1 MAINFNTDPYYDDF
15 SEDKNFHHILF
26 KPGVAVQAR
35 ELNQVQ
41 SILQN
46 QVSKFGSHIFKD
58 GTRVLGGEIFLDTGV
73 KAVRLKP
80 TYNSTDID
88 VTNFSNLFIKGSTT
102 GVIGEVRYVYAA
114 DDPVV
119 GDPATVIIKPSNT
132 SNASIFAAE
141 ETLDFYP
148 TLLDALNEGNL
159 SSYHAITVADVVVAK
174 TGSCSEYSQVLTLA
188 STTNINVGDLVTAS
202 GLSKTLYVIEITSS
216 TAVKVNEYAGVTLAS
231 TTFTFTQK
239 ATQPTMEVAVTDGVF
254 FKNGYFLKSQAQS
267 VIPAKYSSY
276 PSASVGYSIT
286 ESSIT
291 SDDDETLLD
300 PAISTYNYF
309 APGADRFKVALDLV
323 SLDLIDENP
332 DLTNNPDFI
341 EIIRVK
347 EGQTLKSKKTE
358 YSELDKALARRTFDE
373 SGNYIVKNFI
383 LHLNDTTDS
392 ANTINTDVLPG
403 KAYVSGYEIETVAP
417 TRLLLDKAR
426 DTENVAGF
434 DISPFYGNYTV
445 VGVPG
450 YSLPAL
456 GSNVEL
462 HTANTTISF
471 RTRAGTAHVKQIEYD
486 SGSNTTAVYKLFLSS
501 INLTANTFA
510 NVRYIVG
517 ITNNTYN
524 TANTTFRANVDT
536 SAIVSGNAQ
545 LYDSSYDTM
554 IFAIPQNNIEN
565 VTATTYQ
572 FRRRFADVAFTSGT
586 ATITTNIS
594 AEDFV
599 GGSGVLPAA
608 TARTY
613 YYVVA
618 KTASGTFTA
627 GQVIPMDGGARTV
640 TIPVVGSGAVGQA
653 VFNVSDATFNGTC
666 DIYATIEVQSDTRK
680 NKTLVANTIVSANI
694 SAANTYVS
702 LAVSDVYQLNKVYKV
717 LGSNVYSGAW
727 SSVTT
732 YPKSGN
738 VVTYSGLAYT
748 ANAISTNINPVGNTA
763 YWTEVTTQTLTD
775 FTLDTGQRDN
785 HYDHGRIK
793 YNGATAPGNVVIMAN
808 YFTHSGGIG
817 YFTNDSYPIDYSLIP
832 SYTTTK
838 TGTTYELRDSYDF
851 RPRRTDGSSSLTF
864 DSYQIPIPYDA
875 IQSDFSYYMGRIDKI
890 ALTPS
895 GNFKII
901 KGVSSFTNP
910 GVPSDDADAM
920 TLATLRI
927 PAYTFNSSDVKLD
940 YVSRRRYTMK
950 DIGQIDQRLKS
961 VEYYTALSLLEK
973 EVLAASVLDTNN
985 TALFKNGYLVDS
997 FAGHSVVDVLNREY
1011 DNGANIKVSVD
1022 SLGGFA
1028 RPSFESTSY
1037 NFTFSSGGNPDVTK
1051 TGDLLSLPF
1060 TESTF
1065 VQQNTASKIINV
1077 NPFSVVNFIGVM
1089 RITPS
1094 SDTWYDTTSKPIIN
1108 VVENGNK
1115 DAWLAAESASGTQW
1129 NDWQLNWSSQQV
1141 TDRDVI
1147 SRITNGNEI
1156 TTITRETLSTSATSS
1171 RTGVN
1176 TTVGTKLVLSSDST
1190 AVVSQ
1195 EIIPFARQKT
1205 ITYKVYGMPPL
1216 TRLYMYVNNTIDITS
1231 YVTPDGGTA
1240 GDNVITDNSGYA
1252 TGTFTIPNNSS
1263 IKIPTGRIRFA
1274 FINDPSSFTNATA
1287 YAEAGFISAGTLN
1300 TEQRTIISTKE
1311 PILIRNDVTQTKT
1324 DTSTTSRDVTSTQT
1338 TQPRVTWIDPVA
1350 QTFMVDAT
1358 VYPNGIYLS
1367 SADLYFATKDSTL
1380 PVSIQIR
1387 PTVSG
1392 FPSSSVILPMS
1403 EVYKNPSEINIP
1415 DAANIYDG
1423 ISTATNFEFES
1434 PVYLAP
1440 GEYCLV
1446 VISNSNKYTLYAAE
1460 IGQTVLGTT
1469 NKISTQ
1475 PYLGVL
1481 FKSQNGSTWTP
1492 SQTEDLCFKLNQCVF
1507 NRGTVSFTVDLEV
1520 PTASTDFDLLKLT
1533 TQELNF
1539 GNDTS
1544 ITYEIKT
1551 KPKTTGVFT
1560 DFVSLP
1566 IGSNYEFSQTMT
1578 AVSAGDIVLRVTMR
1592 NVDQNVSPVVD
1603 LERVSAILVKNKIDV
1618 YSSGINTTELTAFGG
1633 TAQAKYITRRVTL
1646 ADGFD
1651 ATGLNVNVL
1660 VNRRSGTSIKVYYKI
1675 LNKYDTTDFDD
1686 RTYVEIPQTTLAG
1699 STVLTNN
1706 PDVYSEENYQA
1717 LNINY
1722 ASGTTTYSDFNV
1734 FAIKIVFFSSNQS
1747 VVPQIKAL
1755 RVTAVT

>member
-15 SEDKNFHHILF
+15 NEDKNFHHILF

-35 ELNQVQ
+35 ELNQIQ

-58 GTRVLGGEIFLDTGV
+58 GSRVLGGEIFLDSGV
-73 KAVRLKP
+73 KTVRLKT
-80 TYNSTDID
+80 TYNATDIA
-88 VTNFSNLFIKGSTT
+88 VANFSNLYIKGTSS
-102 GVIGEVRYVYAA
+102 GVIGEVKYVYEA
-114 DDPVV
+114 DDPTI
-119 GDPATVIIKPSNT
+119 GDPPTIVIKPSNT
-132 SNASIFAAE
+132 SNASIFSAE

-148 TLLDALNEGNL
+148 NLLDALNEDNV
-159 SSYHAITVADVVVAK
+159 SSYHAVTVADVTVTK
-174 TGSCSEYSQVLTLA
+174 TGSCSEYSQVVTLA

-202 GLSKTLYVIEITSS
+202 GLTKTLYVIEITSS
-216 TAVKVNEYAGVTLAS
+216 TAVKINEFAGATLAS

-239 ATQPTMEVAVTDGVF
+239 ATQPTMEIAVNEGVF

-267 VIPAKYSSY
+267 VIPSKYSNY

-286 ESSIT
+286 ESAIT

-309 APGADRFKVALDLV
+309 APGADRFKVSLDLV

-373 SGNYIVKNFI
+373 SGNYLVKNFI
-383 LHLNDTTDS
+383 LHLNDTTDT
-392 ANTINTDVLPG
+392 ANTIITDVLPG
-403 KAYVSGYEIETVAP
+403 KAYVSGYEVETVAP
-417 TRLLLDKAR
+417 TRLALDKAR

-462 HTANTTISF
+462 HHANTTISF
-471 RTRAGTAHVKQIEYD
+471 ATRVGTAHVKQIEYN
-486 SGSNTTAVYKLFLSS
+486 SGSNTTATYKLFLND
-501 INLTANTFA
+501 INLTSNTFA
-510 NVRYIVG
+510 NVRYIAG

-524 TANTTFRANVDT
+524 TANTTFRANIDST
-536 SAIVSGNAQ
+536 AIVSDEAQ
-545 LYDSSYDTM
+545 LYDASYDTLL
-554 IFAIPQNNIEN
+554 FSIPQNNIEN
-565 VTATTYQ
+565 VTSTSYQ
-572 FRRRFADVAFTSGT
+572 FRRRFADVSFSSGT
-586 ATITTNIS
+586 ATITTNTS
-594 AEDFV
+594 SEDFV
-599 GGSGVLPAA
+599 GGTGALPAA

-627 GQVIPMDGGARTV
+627 GQVIPMDGGSRSV

-653 VFNVSDATFNGTC
+653 VFNVSDASFNGTC
-666 DIYATIEVQSDTRK
+666 DIYATIEIQSDTRK
-680 NKTLVANTIVSANI
+680 TKTLSANTIVSTNI
-694 SAANTYVS
+694 STANTYVS

-717 LGSNVYSGAW
+717 LGSNVYTGAW

-732 YPKSGN
+732 YPASGN
-738 VVTYSGLAYT
+738 VITYSGLAYT
-748 ANAISTNINPVGNTA
+748 ANTSSTNVIPVGNTA
-763 YWTEVTTQTLTD
+763 YWTAVTGQTLSD
-775 FTLDTGQRDN
+775 YTLDSGQRDN
-785 HYDHGRIK
+785 YYDHGRIK
-793 YNGATAPGNVVIMAN
+793 YNGSTAPGNVVIIAD
-808 YFTHSGGIG
+808 YFTHSGGTG

-832 SYTTTK
+832 SYTTIK
-838 TGTTYELRDSYDF
+838 TGTKYELRDSYDF

-864 DSYQIPIPYDA
+864 DSYQIPIPYNA
-875 IQSDFSYYMGRIDKI
+875 IESNHSYYLSRIDKI

-895 GNFKII
+895 GVFKII
-901 KGVSSFTNP
+901 KGISSFSNP
-910 GVPSDDADAM
+910 GVPADDADAM
-920 TLATLRI
+920 TLVTLRV

-940 YVSRRRYTMK
+940 YVNRRRYTMK

-973 EVLAASVLDTNN
+973 EVLAASVLDTDN

-1011 DNGANIKVSVD
+1011 VSGADIKVSID
-1022 SLGGFA
+1022 PIGGYA

-1037 NFTFSSGGNPDVTK
+1037 NFSFTANTNPDVTK
-1051 TGDLLSLPF
+1051 TGDLFSLPF
-1060 TESTF
+1060 TQATF
-1065 VQQNTASKIINV
+1065 VQQTTASKIINV
-1077 NPFSVVNFIGVM
+1077 NPFNVVNFIGVM
-1089 RITPS
+1089 KIIPT
-1094 SDTWYDTTSKPIIN
+1094 SDTWYDTQSKPIIN
-1108 VVENGNK
+1108 VVEDGNK
-1115 DAWLAAESASGTQW
+1115 DAWLAAESAAGTQW
-1129 NDWQLNWSSQQV
+1129 NDWQLNWSGQTV
-1141 TDRDVI
+1141 TDRERI
-1147 SRITNGNEI
+1147 SRTNDGNNI
-1156 TTITRETLSTSATSS
+1156 TTVTRETLQTTSTFS
-1171 RTGVN
+1171 RTGIT
-1176 TTVGTKLVLSSDST
+1176 TTVGTNLVLSSDTT
-1190 AVVSQ
+1190 AIVSQ
-1195 EIIPFARQKT
+1195 EVIPFARQRS
-1205 ITYKVYGMPPL
+1205 ISFKVYGMPPL
-1216 TRLYMYVNNTIDITS
+1216 TQIYLFVNNTVDIST
-1231 YVTPDGGTA
+1231 YVTPTGGSQ
-1240 GDNVITDNSGYA
+1240 GDDVITDNSGYA
-1252 TGTFTIPNNSS
+1252 EGTFLLPNTST

-1274 FINDPSSFTNATA
+1274 FVDDPTSFANATA
-1287 YAEAGFISAGTLN
+1287 YAEAGFTSAGTLN
-1300 TEQRTIISTKE
+1300 TQQRTIISTKE
-1311 PILIRNDVTQTKT
+1311 PVLIRTSVNSTRTDVN
-1324 DTSTTSRDVTSTQT
+1324 TSSRDVTSVE
-1338 TQPRVTWIDPVA
+1338 RVQWIDPVA
-1350 QTFMVDAT
+1350 QTFLVDST

-1380 PVSIQIR
+1380 PVSVQIR
-1387 PTVSG
+1387 PTVNG
-1392 FPSSSVILPMS
+1392 YPSSSTVLPMS
-1403 EVYKNPSEINIP
+1403 EVYKNPADVNIP
-1415 DAANIYDG
+1415 AAADIYDG
-1423 ISTATNFEFES
+1423 IGSATNFEFES

-1446 VISNSNKYTLYAAE
+1446 VISNSDKYNLYAAE
-1460 IGQTVLGTT
+1460 IGQTVLGTS
-1469 NKISTQ
+1469 NKITSQ

-1481 FKSQNGSTWTP
+1481 FKSQNGSTWTA
-1492 SQTEDLCFKLNQCVF
+1492 SQSEDLCFKLNQCVF
-1507 NRGTVSFTVDLEV
+1507 DRGEISFTLDLDA
-1520 PTASTDFDLLKLT
+1520 PTESTDFDLLKLT

-1551 KPKTTGVFT
+1551 KTKTAGTFT

-1566 IGSNYEFSQTMT
+1566 VGSNYEFDQTMT
-1578 AVSAGDIVLRVTMR
+1578 AVSAGDIVVRVTM
-1592 NVDQNVSPVVD
+1592 NNTDQNVSPVVD
-1603 LERVSAILVKNKIDV
+1603 LERVSAILVKNKIDA
-1618 YSSGINTTELTAFGG
+1618 YSSGINTTELTASGG

-1651 ATGLNVNVL
+1651 ATGLNVNLL
-1660 VNRRSGTSIKVYYKI
+1660 VNRRPGTSIRVYYKV

-1706 PDVYSEENYQA
+1706 PEVYSEENYQA
-1717 LNINY
+1717 LDI
-1722 ASGTTTYSDFNV
+1722 TYSNGAAAYNDFNV